1 MSAILLDTHV
11 LLWLT
16 EHDPN
21 LGLAARRAID
31 DAARG
36 EGVFVSSISFWEVA
50 LLARRGRVELTRSM
64 AEWREAVL
72 HRSGLKEIPLDSA
85 IAIDAVALPGFVHAD
100 PADRFLIATARRIG
114 ATLMT
119 RDVRIAEYARDGNL
133 VVAEA

>member
-1 MSAILLDTHV
+1 MDTHV

-21 LGLAARRAID
+21 LGLAARR
-31 DAARG
+31 
-36 EGVFVSSISFWEVA
+36 
-50 LLARRGRVELTRSM
+50 
-64 AEWREAVL
+64 
-72 HRSGLKEIPLDSA
+72 
-85 IAIDAVALPGFVHAD
+85 AIDAVALPGFVHAD

-119 RDVRIAEYARDGNL
+119 RDVRIAEYARGGNL